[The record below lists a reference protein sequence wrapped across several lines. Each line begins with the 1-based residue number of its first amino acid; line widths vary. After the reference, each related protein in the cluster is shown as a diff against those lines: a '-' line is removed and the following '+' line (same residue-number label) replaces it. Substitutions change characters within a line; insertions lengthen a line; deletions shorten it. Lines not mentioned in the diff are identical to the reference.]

1 MTEVAIVSP
10 ETGGGVR
17 YLTEKIIKGLRME
30 DSVVA
35 VSLLDSRNLIYATLS
50 DLRKISELQKVD
62 RLIYMGSI
70 PWPSY
75 LFARSG
81 AKVMLFVHGF
91 VMNELINAIKRSKNS
106 RAKIGNI
113 YLMLLWKTGRIMD
126 KVDFYICHSLTTCE
140 MNEIYDNCVLL
151 PQFVFSDEMKFFTKF
166 KRSDREWQDS
176 KKLKIVTYSS
186 LALSPRL
193 LKTPFI
199 VKLMKEVS
207 KNIENKE
214 VELTILDPHSVGRS
228 EERIGNLVVR
238 YLGFLPRN
246 DFLQLLANS
255 DLYIECCID
264 EELRLG
270 SIEAALLGTPIA
282 KLTRPKYVERQD
294 YDEELIW
301 ASTFRGLVKA
311 ISDYLN
317 DVDCWKPVYSE
328 RLREFIVNRRSW
340 DKVKEPLVRILRE

>member
-1 MTEVAIVSP
+1 MTDVAIVSP

-30 DSVVA
+30 DFKVKYII
-35 VSLLDSRNLIYATLS
+35 LDSRNLIYTTLS
-50 DLRKISELQKVD
+50 DIRKISELQKFDKV
-62 RLIYMGSI
+62 IYMGSI
-70 PWPSY
+70 PWPSH

-91 VMNELINAIKRSKNS
+91 VMNELINAIRRSKNF

-113 YLMLLWKTGRIMD
+113 YLMLLWKTGRIID
-126 KVDFYICHSLTTCE
+126 EVDFYICHSLTTCE
-140 MNEIYDNCVLL
+140 VNGIYDNYILL
-151 PQFVFSDEMKFFTKF
+151 PQFVFSDEVKFFTKF
-166 KRSDREWQDS
+166 KRSDREWRDS

-214 VELTILDPHSVGRS
+214 VELTVLDPHGVGRS
-228 EERIGNLVVR
+228 EERTGNLVVR

-246 DFLQLLANS
+246 DFLQFLADS
-255 DLYIECCID
+255 DLYIESCVD

-301 ASTFRGLVKA
+301 ASTFRDLVKA
-311 ISDYLN
+311 ISDYLS
-317 DVDCWKPVYSE
+317 DVDYWKPVYTE